1 LQSAFFGIDAQRI
14 ESLAGELETQ
24 IHNFRLLEVATS
36 SRDELELGYIENE
49 EIVFEPFIL
58 YEDATRAVGVPA
70 GRYTFDQIELSA
82 ETAGQRRFSGGVE
95 YANGDF
101 FGGTIQSIESEI
113 TWKRA
118 NLALSLGYEW
128 NDVELPQGDFI
139 SRLVSLSSAY
149 AFSSS
154 LYWITLIQYDNVS
167 EEVGVNTRLQWIPKA
182 GQEGFIVFNHNLQD
196 LDKDNSFHSAASD
209 FSVKFKYTF
218 RF

>member
-1 LQSAFFGIDAQRI
+1 M
-14 ESLAGELETQ
+14 
-24 IHNFRLLEVATS
+24 
-36 SRDELELGYIENE
+36 
-49 EIVFEPFIL
+49 
-58 YEDATRAVGVPA
+58 
-70 GRYTFDQIELSA
+70 TF
-82 ETAGQRRFSGGVE
+82 
-95 YANGDF
+95 
-101 FGGTIQSIESEI
+101 
-113 TWKRA
+113 
-118 NLALSLGYEW
+118 
-128 NDVELPQGDFI
+128 
-139 SRLVSLSSAY
+139 SSAY